1 MNKPKELKT
10 FKDENNKYALF
21 NELVKIAGNKLK
33 PISVEIGSKFLK
45 IGEFPNGIII
55 IKEGI
60 LSVKLVDEKNNSK
73 FTIDNLRKG
82 EIAGIDQ
89 LICLRKDSEI
99 VASTKVKGFY
109 LERKYFLEII
119 NKNVPK
125 SLFKL
130 FNPGFNFL
138 VIELVKET
146 FKKLN
151 NSFEFLISPNKKIET
166 VE

>member
-1 MNKPKELKT
+1 MSDPCVWSG
-10 FKDENNKYALF
+10 FF

-45 IGEFPNGIII
+45 IGDFPNGIII

-60 LSVKLVDEKNNSK
+60 LSVKLVDEKINSK

-119 NKNVPK
+119 
-125 SLFKL
+125 
-130 FNPGFNFL
+130 
-138 VIELVKET
+138 I
-146 FKKLN
+146 
-151 NSFEFLISPNKKIET
+151 
-166 VE
+166 